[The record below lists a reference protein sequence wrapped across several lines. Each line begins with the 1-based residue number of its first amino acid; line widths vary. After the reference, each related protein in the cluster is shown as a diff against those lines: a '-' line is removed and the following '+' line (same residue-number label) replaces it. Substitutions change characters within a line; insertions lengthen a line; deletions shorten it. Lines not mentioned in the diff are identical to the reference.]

1 MSRVLRI
8 LECVSLDISKPIFFS
23 GLQHSR
29 DRTLPTVWPSMLS
42 YLPTASSPQFGRA
55 EYPQICVSYCE
66 VRSVRI
72 RFSLL
77 QWLLVTKVNF
87 LFNVSVGDIH
97 ISEVLVNFT
106 VYTSGYPRKTLAGI
120 KTDSV
125 FFRIAISFALLSC
138 SEISCPLPISCTY
151 IILERKELLRELLY
165 SLFNK
170 LSLYVFQT
178 LPSWNLGIL
187 FCLIKPWYL
196 QIKALFSRL

>member
-55 EYPQICVSYCE
+55 EYPQICVFYCE

-87 LFNVSVGDIH
+87 LFNVSIGDIH
-97 ISEVLVNFT
+97 ISDILVNFT
-106 VYTSGYPRKTLAGI
+106 VYTSGYPRKTFAGI

-125 FFRIAISFALLSC
+125 FFRIQ
-138 SEISCPLPISCTY
+138 
-151 IILERKELLRELLY
+151 
-165 SLFNK
+165 
-170 LSLYVFQT
+170 LSLWYMTHRSRYRFSDVVLDRCIHCLFIHQT
-178 LPSWNLGIL
+178 VGLRNKYMSL
-187 FCLIKPWYL
+187 
-196 QIKALFSRL
+196 A